1 MSFMK
6 GASGKEAPAGSIAAS
21 VGQLVGGAMG
31 TGGGSSGSMAGLA
44 GQAIGGAMGTPGG
57 QDGSFGAGLGK
68 SMAGMFGKQPPEA
81 PPAAGATPPTGAT
94 PPGGTETTKPP
105 AEEEKKEP
113 TISEQL
119 PGLVGSLSGETRMK
133 GCWKRAYYRSFGEIP
148 NECGPDQTRSGLWCF
163 QNCQKGW
170 SGFSRT
176 CYKDCP
182 PEVKSGYMGTCKRL
196 PDYPYGPGSTKP
208 CANCKKIGLKYYE
221 DCKTG
226 FKQSGKTCK
235 AQCPSGT
242 KDAGWQ
248 GCKKD
253 TYQR

>member
-1 MSFMK
+1 MSLMK
-6 GASGKEAPAGSIAAS
+6 GMTGKEAPEGSMAAS

-31 TGGGSSGSMAGLA
+31 TGGGSSGSMAGLV

-68 SMAGMFGKQPPEA
+68 SVAGMFGKQQPET
-81 PPAAGATPPTGAT
+81 PPAAGTTPPTGAT
-94 PPGGTETTKPP
+94 PPAGTGTAKPP
-105 AEEEKKEP
+105 TEEEKKEP

-133 GCWKRAYYRSFGEIP
+133 GCWKRAYYRHFGEIP
-148 NECGPDQTRSGLWCF
+148 NKCGPDQTRSGLWCF

-170 SGFSRT
+170 TGFSRS

-182 PEVKSGYMGTCKRL
+182 PEVKSGYMGTCRRL

-221 DCKTG
+221 DCKEG

-235 AQCPSGT
+235 A
-242 KDAGWQ
+242 
-248 GCKKD
+248 
-253 TYQR
+253 